1 MDATGV
7 TTQLSPVPMRLQTHR
22 LLEDCGMTTEAGLDR
37 LTAAGAMERERGLHV
52 NLRSDCIE
60 DSQGY
65 DKG

>member
-1 MDATGV
+1 
-7 TTQLSPVPMRLQTHR
+7 
-22 LLEDCGMTTEAGLDR
+22 MTTEAGLDR